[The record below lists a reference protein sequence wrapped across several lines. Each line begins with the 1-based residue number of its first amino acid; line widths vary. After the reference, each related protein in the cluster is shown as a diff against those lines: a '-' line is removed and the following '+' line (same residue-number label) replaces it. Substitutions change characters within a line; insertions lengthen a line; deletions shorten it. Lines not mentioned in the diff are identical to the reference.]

1 MNDFMDILNVCPLFC
16 NIQKNDIQKLIA
28 CLSAVKKQFKKNTFI
43 FAPEKKADSIGIVLS
58 GSADILREDY
68 WGNRVILARI
78 EPGGLFG
85 EAFSCAQVEKLPVS
99 VNAVEDSDILLI
111 NCGRILT
118 PCASVCEFHA
128 GLVKNLVR
136 ILANK
141 NILLTQKLEH
151 VTQRT
156 TREKLLSY
164 LSEQVNIK
172 KSNIFD
178 IPFNRQELADYL
190 AIDRSAM
197 SFELSKMQNENL
209 LRFKR
214 NHFELL

>member
-1 MNDFMDILNVCPLFC
+1 MNDFTDILNSCPLFD
-16 NIQKNDIQKLIA
+16 NISKEDIQKLII
-28 CLSAVKKQFKKNTFI
+28 CLSAVRKQYKKNSFI
-43 FAPEKKADSIGIVLS
+43 FLPEEKADSIGIVLS
-58 GSADILREDY
+58 GTADILREDF

-78 EPGGLFG
+78 ESGGIFG

-99 VNAVEDSDILLI
+99 VMAVEDSDIFLL

-118 PCASVCEFHA
+118 SCASSCEFHS
-128 GLVKNLVR
+128 GLIKNLVR

-141 NILLTQKLEH
+141 NIMLTQKLEH
-151 VTQRT
+151 ITQRT

-164 LSEQVNIK
+164 LSQQVRINK
-172 KSNIFD
+172 NNKFD

-190 AIDRSAM
+190 SLDRSAM
-197 SFELSKMQNENL
+197 SAELSKMQNENI

-214 NHFELL
+214 NHFELM

>member
-1 MNDFMDILNVCPLFC
+1 MNNFIDILNACPLFY
-16 NIQKNDIQKLIA
+16 NIQKDDIYTLNS
-28 CLSAVKKQFKKNTFI
+28 CLSAVKKQFKKNSFI
-43 FAPEKKADSIGIVLS
+43 FAPEQKADSIGIVLS
-58 GSADILREDY
+58 GAVDILREDF
-68 WGNRVILARI
+68 WGNRVILTRI
-78 EPGGLFG
+78 ESGGLFG

-99 VNAVEDSDILLI
+99 VMAIEDSDIFLI
-111 NCGRILT
+111 NCGSILIT
-118 PCASVCEFHA
+118 CADACGFHTQII
-128 GLVKNLVR
+128 KNLVR

-141 NILLTQKLEH
+141 NIMLTQKLEH

-164 LSEQVNIK
+164 LSEQGRIN

-190 AIDRSAM
+190 SVDRSSM
-197 SFELSKMQNENL
+197 SAELSRMQNENL